1 MSDPRQ
7 KTQAEPHPISDH
19 RTPREI
25 AADEAGPIGKPD
37 LDIVAKEASG
47 ATSEAKTQATQARRS
62 PPDVI
67 SKKQR
72 KRL

>member
-7 KTQAEPHPISDH
+7 KTQAEPHPVSDH

-37 LDIVAKEASG
+37 LDIVAREASD
-47 ATSEAKTQATQARRS
+47 ATAEAKTQAKRS

>member
-7 KTQAEPHPISDH
+7 KTQAEPHPVSDH

-37 LDIVAKEASG
+37 SDIVEQEASD
-47 ATSEAKTQATQARRS
+47 ASAKAKNQETQAKRS

-67 SKKQR
+67 SKSQR